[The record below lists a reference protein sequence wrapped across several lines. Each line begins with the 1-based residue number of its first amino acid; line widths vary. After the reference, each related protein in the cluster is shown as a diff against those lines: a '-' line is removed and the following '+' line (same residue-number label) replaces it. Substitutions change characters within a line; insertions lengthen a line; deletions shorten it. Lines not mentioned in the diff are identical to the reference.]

1 MNVWFKILLFLAA
14 AAVAAV
20 VVFTARNLGYTKSIW
35 GTIVICVVIGIPIKY
50 LQRRLFK
57 DVDDEDED

>member
-1 MNVWFKILLFLAA
+1 MNVWFKILLFLVLAV
-14 AAVAAV
+14 VAAV
-20 VVFTARNLGYTKSIW
+20 IVFTASNLGYTKSIW
-35 GTIVICVVIGIPIKY
+35 GKIVICVVIGIPIKY

>member
-1 MNVWFKILLFLAA
+1 ML

-20 VVFTARNLGYTKSIW
+20 IVFTACNLGYTKSIW
-35 GTIVICVVIGIPIKY
+35 GKIIICVVIGISIKY

-57 DVDDEDED
+57 DDDDEDEN

>member
-1 MNVWFKILLFLAA
+1 MLAV
-14 AAVAAV
+14 VAAV
-20 VVFTARNLGYTKSIW
+20 IVFTASNLGYTKSIW
-35 GTIVICVVIGIPIKY
+35 GKIVICVVIGIPIKY